1 MTTTEPSHES
11 SSRGLA
17 HKVGRHVHW
26 ARSEGLGRLVEEDQL
41 DPRRRW
47 SSWQARR
54 RWRRVNAVAPGTAIP
69 VFLVGVQ
76 RSGTNMLVRGLETN
90 PAVAVHNE
98 NDRLA
103 FQQFRLRGERVIGE
117 LVNESHHQYVLF
129 KPLCDSGRIAAVV
142 DRLPVVPSARV
153 IWAWRDVDARARS
166 AVSKF
171 ADANLVALRRIAA
184 GEGDHLWQALGLSVA
199 SRELLTEF
207 DYDQMSPYEA
217 ACLFWCVRN
226 RMLLELGLPNR
237 SDVLVSSYE
246 ALVADP
252 EQATRALAG
261 FLGLPWTPQM
271 TADIEVRQPSGG
283 ERPSIDERI
292 RRHCDELTDQ
302 LTAVTVSTAQRHI
315 GGNDLLVD

>member
-1 MTTTEPSHES
+1 MTTTESSHET

-26 ARSEGLGRLVEEDQL
+26 ARTEGLGRLVEEDQL

-54 RWRRVNAVAPGTAIP
+54 RWRRVNGVSPGTAIP

-98 NDRLA
+98 NDRRA

-302 LTAVTVSTAQRHI
+302 LAAVTVSTAQRHI